1 MKKIFIAIFCF
12 VLSCSATTYTI
23 HVTDTPVTIYTTLQN
38 AVCGDTVNINAGTY
52 SAANSNIE
60 LFYISGKACSAG
72 TILLIQAS
80 DPLNKPLF
88 DYTGTPL
95 DGGSG
100 ACGAPFP
107 TVIPHSYVG
116 SDYMR
121 GAWQITNSSYVT
133 FDGILFKGAT
143 SCAQSSVAGLRINS
157 NSGASLVDHV
167 TVRNS
172 TFQQNWD
179 GIFSTGTNILG
190 ENNVFISNGQPQED
204 QEHQWYDGGGD
215 NLTIRYNAFL
225 GQGCGGCSLDIGTGV
240 DDTCC
245 MQTNGTTRNNGG
257 GQNLHSRSWD
267 SFIYG
272 NWFQDARDYEWDMS
286 APGLAYVPGRGAT
299 DMFMQFYGNVLVGN
313 ATPANGTKVMVFT
326 AYMPIVGNCTVGL
339 VGCPNLT
346 MHLDAQWNT
355 FYPRFDRGTGHPC
368 LGGGSCNEY
377 EFFQI
382 NNYTAAG
389 GTLPGTVCIGCD
401 ALGAVALH
409 FANNIMNFVHDFG
422 VSSYNHTFINAAG
435 NGNPW
440 TITGNN
446 NWFGAPDRGG
456 VINNCITLISV
467 WNGTC
472 LLTSTTNNVTSSPP
486 FLNLAALN
494 LTPTS
499 TGAFGSADTTQ
510 TLKAPKASY
519 SPASYTVL
527 GSYNDIGALQFA
539 TTPQALQPTC
549 LPGSGTYSSTTPFN
563 CSDGSSGAIMCYTT
577 DGTTPATN
585 TTTGCTNGTL
595 YSTTLMFNSSITF
608 KIIAGGTGFLDSTVA
623 SYSYAIL
630 STVMPWPP
638 AFAQLEMH

>member
-1 MKKIFIAIFCF
+1 MKTIVRLFFLLF
-12 VLSCSATTYTI
+12 VVAVSVATLAHGTVYTV
-23 HVTDTPVTIYTTLQN
+23 HVTDTPVTIYTTIQN
-38 AVCGDTVNINAGTY
+38 AACGDTVNIDGGTY

-60 LFYISGKACSAG
+60 LVYISGKACTAG
-72 TILLIQAS
+72 TVLTIQATN
-80 DPLNKPLF
+80 PLSRPLF
-88 DYTGTPL
+88 DNTGFPL

-100 ACGAPFP
+100 ACGPTYP

-133 FDGILFKGAT
+133 FDGITWKGAT
-143 SCAQSSVAGLRINS
+143 ACSQSSVAGLRINS
-157 NSGASLVDHV
+157 NSGASLNDHI

-190 ENNVFISNGQPQED
+190 EFNVFISNGQYQED

-215 NLTIRYNAFL
+215 NITVRYNTFL

-240 DDTCC
+240 DTCC
-245 MQTNGTTRNNGG
+245 MKENGIPQNTGG
-257 GQNLHSRSWD
+257 GQNLHMRSYHQL
-267 SFIYG
+267 IYG
-272 NWFQDARDYEWDMS
+272 NWLQDAKDYEWDMS
-286 APGLAYVPGRGAT
+286 APDAVYAPGGITTDAYQSV
-299 DMFMQFYGNVLVGN
+299 YGNVIIPSV
-313 ATPANGTKVMVFT
+313 TPNNTSKVMTFT
-326 AYMPIVGNCTVGL
+326 AHQPNLGFCQAGV
-339 VGCPNLT
+339 VGCPTLT
-346 MHLDAQWNT
+346 MHFDMQWNT
-355 FYPRFDRGTGHPC
+355 IYMQSPVGSTHPC
-368 LGGGSCNEY
+368 LGSGTTCFEY
-377 EFFQI
+377 DFFQI
-382 NNYTAAG
+382 NNYTIAQLAA
-389 GTLPGTVCIGCD
+389 D
-401 ALGAVALH
+401 ALGAVVMH
-409 FANNIMNFVHDFG
+409 YANNTMYFAASKPASAWNHSLFQVH
-422 VSSYNHTFINAAG
+422 G

-440 TITGNN
+440 TITGANN
-446 NWFGAPDRGG
+446 YFGAPDHGG
-456 VINNCITLISV
+456 VINLCSTLVSV

-472 LLTSTTNNVTSSPP
+472 LLTLTTNNVTGSPP

-510 TLKAPKASY
+510 TLKSPKASY

-577 DGTTPATN
+577 DGTTPATD

-630 STVMPWPP
+630 STVMPWPA
-638 AFAQLEMH
+638 AFAKLEMH